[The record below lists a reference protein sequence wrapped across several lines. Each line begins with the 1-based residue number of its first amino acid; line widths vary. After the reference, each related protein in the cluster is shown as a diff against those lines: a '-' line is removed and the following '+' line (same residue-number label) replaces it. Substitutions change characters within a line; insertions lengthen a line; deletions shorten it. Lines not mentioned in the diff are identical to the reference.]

1 MSEAHASRSADASG
15 FSDIHINPSFVM
27 MPLDPICPTLLSV
40 SGAGVGGLMA
50 MRRVTTLVV
59 ECVIVACVSDLFQ
72 APGSHGSAV
81 SRAGM
86 SSCTNRPTTVFWLIS
101 PSVMWLDSSF
111 EKLAHSFLKAFLSR
125 SSSCQRLLKIC
136 LLVVSSRNCFLLTRS
151 DSTARFHGPFFT
163 AASIS
168 SRERSSSVLRSI
180 M

>member
-1 MSEAHASRSADASG
+1 
-15 FSDIHINPSFVM
+15 
-27 MPLDPICPTLLSV
+27 
-40 SGAGVGGLMA
+40 MA

-136 LLVVSSRNCFLLTRS
+136 LLVVVCVFYCHLKKLLWAKLRDYAISRVKPIPRQAFLLQVVKL
-151 DSTARFHGPFFT
+151 
-163 AASIS
+163 I
-168 SRERSSSVLRSI
+168 
-180 M
+180 